1 MRPALLLLIICL
13 QSPLFSYAQ
22 NSDAILQY
30 ANELMAEKEYG
41 LAIQQFELA
50 DDVDHGNIHA
60 KIGIAEALYC
70 LKNYTDALDVL
81 ENLGAIGSYPTADY
95 VKAQVYFKIG
105 NYSKARAL
113 FQSSITREILDD
125 ELPYLIAVCNYQLG
139 QLNSA
144 VTGLHEFQI
153 TNLDHAYSFY
163 YLGQSYLE
171 LDSLDLAKSAAI
183 RSTELDELVPR
194 MWRGL
199 ADVDYAMGDLDAAV
213 MHYGSAL
220 SLNPGYREARLRRG
234 IAYHENGIYGLA
246 KSDLE
251 QATKNNSRDELALNT
266 LLDCYYALNEY
277 DSFLAIVDR
286 LFKIDPGASELLF
299 KRGYMHFA
307 NGQFEAAIDD
317 FEILADLYPEDNSIH
332 HQLGNFHAQKK
343 GYPSAIHHYKIA
355 SEGDMAI
362 EESKYNLAVILY
374 ESERLPEACE
384 LWKYL
389 IENAQNELIKSN
401 SEKYNLEFCQ

>member
-1 MRPALLLLIICL
+1 VRPALLLLIICL
-13 QSPLFSYAQ
+13 LSPLFGNTQ

-60 KIGIAEALYC
+60 KIGIAEALYF
-70 LKNYTDALDVL
+70 LKNYEEALDVI
-81 ENLGAIGSYPTADY
+81 ENLGAIGSYPKADY

-105 NYSKARAL
+105 DYSKARAL
-113 FQSSITREILDD
+113 FRSSLIREVPDD
-125 ELPYLIAVCNYQLG
+125 ELLYRIAVCNYQLDH
-139 QLNSA
+139 LASA
-144 VTGLHEFQI
+144 VEGLLEFQS
-153 TNLDHAYSFY
+153 THLDHAYSYY

-171 LDSLDLAKSAAI
+171 LDSLDLARSAAV
-183 RSTELDELVPR
+183 RSTELDALVPR

-199 ADVDYAMGDLDAAV
+199 ADVDFAMGDLDAAV

-234 IAYHENGIYGLA
+234 IAYYENGIYGLA

-251 QATKNNSRDELALNT
+251 EASKNNSRDELALNT

-277 DSFLAIVDR
+277 DSFLGIVDR
-286 LFKIDPGASELLF
+286 LFQINPGASELLF

-307 NGQFEAAIDD
+307 NSQFEAAIDD
-317 FEILADLYPEDNSIH
+317 FEILADIYPEDNSIH
-332 HQLGNFHAQKK
+332 HQLGNCHAQKK
-343 GYPSAIHHYKIA
+343 DYPSAIHHYKIA
-355 SEGDMAI
+355 SQGERAI
-362 EESKYNLAVILY
+362 EESKYNLAVILF

-384 LWKYL
+384 LWKNL
-389 IENAQNELIKSN
+389 IENAKDELIKSN